1 MDKFDLYAP
10 QRSGVPSLP
19 SYIATFQAAIQRLAS
34 ARLHTSD
41 DDWLLML
48 SNFLNE
54 WFTFE
59 EHITVNNQSLITIL
73 KQRGLL

>member
-1 MDKFDLYAP
+1 MDKFDLYASP
-10 QRSGVPSLP
+10 RSGVPSLP
-19 SYIATFQAAIQRLAS
+19 SYIATFQAAIQRLSS

-59 EHITVNNQSLITIL
+59 EHITVNNQSLIKIL

>member
-1 MDKFDLYAP
+1 MM
-10 QRSGVPSLP
+10 SGFNIYIPSGLS

-34 ARLHTSD
+34 ARLNTTD
-41 DDWLLML
+41 EQWLIML

-59 EHITVNNQSLITIL
+59 EHVTVNNQSLINIL
-73 KQRGLL
+73 KERGLING